1 MSFEMIELRIENGV
15 AWATLNRPDKLNSI
29 NSKMLEELNAV
40 LDQVEDDEAIR
51 CLVLTG
57 AGRGFCAGQDLND
70 RNMTSESE
78 RPDLGKTVGEGYN
91 PFLRRLYNLEVPTIA
106 AVNGTAAGAGANIA
120 LACDIV
126 IASEAAKFIQV
137 YSNIGLIPDASGTF
151 MLPRLIG
158 MARAMALAFT
168 AQPVMAKEAQDMG
181 MIWKAIPAEE
191 HISYV
196 TELAE
201 NFAQKP
207 TLGMAYT
214 KKAFHASFSNDLDT
228 QLDLERDY
236 MQKCGYSHD
245 YSEGVKAFLE
255 KRKPEFKGK

>member
-1 MSFEMIELRIENGV
+1 MSFETIKFKVENGV
-15 AWATLNRPDKLNSI
+15 GWATLNRPDKLNSI
-29 NSKMLEELNAV
+29 NTKMLEELDSV
-40 LDQVEDDEAIR
+40 LDKVKAEEEIR

-70 RNMTSESE
+70 RNVSSDAE

-91 PFLRRLYNLEVPTIA
+91 PFLKRLYGLEVPTIA

-126 IASEAAKFIQV
+126 VANEAAKFVQV

-158 MARAMALAFT
+158 MARAKALTFT
-168 AQPVMAKEAQDMG
+168 AQPVLGSEAQDMG
-181 MIWKAIPAEE
+181 MIWKAIPLEELVAFVTDMAE
-191 HISYV
+191 
-196 TELAE
+196 T
-201 NFAQKP
+201 FAQKP
-207 TLGMAYT
+207 TVSMAYT
-214 KKAFHASFSNDLDT
+214 KKAFHVSFSNDLDA
-228 QLDLERDY
+228 QLEVERDF

-245 YSEGVKAFLE
+245 YQEGVKAFLE
-255 KRKPEFKGK
+255 KRKPKFKGK